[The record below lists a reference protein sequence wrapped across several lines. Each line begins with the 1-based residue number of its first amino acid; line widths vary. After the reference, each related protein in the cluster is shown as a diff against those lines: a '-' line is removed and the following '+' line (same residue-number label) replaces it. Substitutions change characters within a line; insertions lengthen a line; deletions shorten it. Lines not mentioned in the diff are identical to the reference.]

1 MKKLFTILALALAT
15 ITASAQTD
23 VPNRMLI
30 KQGNEQRPTIKAFA
44 IDKVQEVNFARVD
57 GEIKAAITF
66 DSYVKKDDGQ
76 DMLKLAITR
85 SESCESYCIDVLPA
99 NLAKLYDDDTMAAYF
114 EQKNAKKMYEDFTSG
129 ELTGIELKGNTNY
142 TVITLG
148 YDQYGVPGETSRAD
162 FTTPKEQTVGTPSV
176 TCNFDEIT
184 GTSFTVTV
192 TPNADCGEY
201 FLVQLGRGE
210 LEKQFE
216 EWGARMGY
224 ANIGDM
230 IKGFAWYGHN
240 EVYTQTFGDLLPC
253 TDYDLI
259 ILPTDVNG
267 TYGDIITVPVTTA
280 KQGGDGVAEMTIT
293 YQEVGGDAENGYYLP
308 VTYTP
313 NDQTSI
319 HHDLLIEKNF
329 FNQNYTDES
338 LAALMKSD
346 TNPFNPY
353 DTYWNA
359 IGVKNEKWNC
369 TPGETYY
376 AVSIA
381 KNANGEYG
389 PFAKVEIV
397 TAPKNAPA
405 KVAKAENGV
414 ANRIAKA
421 AKAKAGVAPVFK
433 GGIQLKNV
441 K

>member
-30 KQGNEQRPTIKAFA
+30 KQGNEQNPTIKAFA
-44 IDKVQEVNFARVD
+44 INKVQEVNFARVD
-57 GEIKAAITF
+57 GEIKATIAF

-99 NLAKLYDDDTMAAYF
+99 NLAKLYDDDTMAKYF

-397 TAPKNAPA
+397 TAPKNASA

>member
-15 ITASAQTD
+15 LTASAQTD

-30 KQGNEQRPTIKAFA
+30 KQGNEQNPTIKAFA
-44 IDKVQEVNFARVD
+44 INKVQEVNFARVD
-57 GEIKAAITF
+57 GEIKATIAF

-99 NLAKLYDDDTMAAYF
+99 NLAKLYDDDTMAKYF
-114 EQKNAKKMYEDFTSG
+114 EQKNSQKMYEDFTSG

-397 TAPKNAPA
+397 TAPKNASA

-433 GGIQLKNV
+433 GGIQLRNV

>member
-15 ITASAQTD
+15 LTASAQTD

-30 KQGNEQRPTIKAFA
+30 KQGNEQNPTIKAFA
-44 IDKVQEVNFARVD
+44 INKVQEVNFARVD
-57 GEIKAAITF
+57 GEIKATIEF

-99 NLAKLYDDDTMAAYF
+99 NLAKLYDDDTMAKYF

-397 TAPKNAPA
+397 TAPKNASA

>member
-15 ITASAQTD
+15 LTASAQTD

-30 KQGNEQRPTIKAFA
+30 KQGNEQNPTIKAFA
-44 IDKVQEVNFARVD
+44 INKVQEVNFARVD
-57 GEIKAAITF
+57 GEIKATIAF

-99 NLAKLYDDDTMAAYF
+99 NLAKLYDDDTMAKYF

-397 TAPKNAPA
+397 TAPKNASA

>member
-15 ITASAQTD
+15 LTASAQTD

-30 KQGNEQRPTIKAFA
+30 KQGNEQSQTIKAFA

-57 GEIKAAITF
+57 GEIKATIAF

-99 NLAKLYDDDTMAAYF
+99 NLAKLYDDDTMARYF
-114 EQKNAKKMYEDFTSG
+114 EQKNSQKMYEDFTSG

-230 IKGFAWYGHN
+230 IKGFAWYGHKD
-240 EVYTQTFGDLLPC
+240 VYTQTFGDLLPC

-280 KQGGDGVAEMTIT
+280 KQGGEGVAEMTIT
-293 YQEVGGDAENGYYLP
+293 YDAVGGDAENGYYLP

-397 TAPKNAPA
+397 TAPKNASA

>member
-15 ITASAQTD
+15 LTASAQTD

-30 KQGNEQRPTIKAFA
+30 KQGNEQNPTIKAFA
-44 IDKVQEVNFARVD
+44 INKVQEVNFARVD
-57 GEIKAAITF
+57 GEIKATIAF

-99 NLAKLYDDDTMAAYF
+99 NLAKLYDDDTMAKYF

-184 GTSFTVTV
+184 GTSFIVTV

-397 TAPKNAPA
+397 TAPKNASA

>member
-15 ITASAQTD
+15 LTASAQTD

-30 KQGNEQRPTIKAFA
+30 KQGNEQNPTIKAFA
-44 IDKVQEVNFARVD
+44 INKVQEVNFARVD
-57 GEIKAAITF
+57 GEIKATIAF

-99 NLAKLYDDDTMAAYF
+99 NLAKLYDDDTMAKYF

>member
-15 ITASAQTD
+15 LTASAQTD

-30 KQGNEQRPTIKAFA
+30 KQGNEQNPTIKAFA
-44 IDKVQEVNFARVD
+44 INKVQEVNFARVD

-99 NLAKLYDDDTMAAYF
+99 NLAKLYDDETMAAYF

-389 PFAKVEIV
+389 PFAKVEIA
-397 TAPKNAPA
+397 TSPKNAPA

-433 GGIQLKNV
+433 GGIQLRNV

>member
-15 ITASAQTD
+15 LTASAQTD

-30 KQGNEQRPTIKAFA
+30 KQGNEQNPTIKAFA
-44 IDKVQEVNFARVD
+44 INKVQEVNFARVD
-57 GEIKAAITF
+57 GEIKATIAF

-99 NLAKLYDDDTMAAYF
+99 NLAKLYDDDTMAKYF

-389 PFAKVEIV
+389 PFAKVEIA
-397 TAPKNAPA
+397 TSPKNAPA

-433 GGIQLKNV
+433 GGIQLRNV

>member
-15 ITASAQTD
+15 LTASAQTD

-30 KQGNEQRPTIKAFA
+30 KQGNEQNPTIKAFA
-44 IDKVQEVNFARVD
+44 INKVQEVNFARVD
-57 GEIKAAITF
+57 GEIKATIAF

-99 NLAKLYDDDTMAAYF
+99 NLAKLYDDDTMAKYF

-148 YDQYGVPGETSRAD
+148 YDQYGVSGETSRAD

-397 TAPKNAPA
+397 TAPKNASA

>member
-15 ITASAQTD
+15 LTASAQTD

-30 KQGNEQRPTIKAFA
+30 KQGNEQNPTIKAFA
-44 IDKVQEVNFARVD
+44 INKVQEVNFARVD
-57 GEIKAAITF
+57 GEIKATIAF

-99 NLAKLYDDDTMAAYF
+99 NLAKLYDDDTMAKYF

-230 IKGFAWYGHN
+230 IKGFAWYGHKD
-240 EVYTQTFGDLLPC
+240 VYTQTFGDLLPC

>member
-15 ITASAQTD
+15 LTASAQTD

-30 KQGNEQRPTIKAFA
+30 KQGNEQSQTIKAFA

-57 GEIKAAITF
+57 GEIKATIAF

-99 NLAKLYDDDTMAAYF
+99 NLAKLYDDDTMAKYF

-280 KQGGDGVAEMTIT
+280 KQGGEGVAEMTIT
-293 YQEVGGDAENGYYLP
+293 YDAVGGDAESGYYLP

-397 TAPKNAPA
+397 TAPKNASA

>member
-15 ITASAQTD
+15 LTASAQTD

-30 KQGNEQRPTIKAFA
+30 KQGNEQNPTIKAFA
-44 IDKVQEVNFARVD
+44 INKVQEVNFARVD
-57 GEIKAAITF
+57 GEIKATIAF

-99 NLAKLYDDDTMAAYF
+99 NLAKLYNDDTMAKYF

-397 TAPKNAPA
+397 TAPKNASA

>member
-15 ITASAQTD
+15 LTASAQTD

-30 KQGNEQRPTIKAFA
+30 KQGNEQNPTIKAFA
-44 IDKVQEVNFARVD
+44 INKVQEVNFARVD
-57 GEIKAAITF
+57 GEIKATIAF

-99 NLAKLYDDDTMAAYF
+99 NLAKLYDDDTMAKYF

-397 TAPKNAPA
+397 TAPKYASA

>member
-15 ITASAQTD
+15 LTASAQTD

-30 KQGNEQRPTIKAFA
+30 KQGNEQNPTIKAFA
-44 IDKVQEVNFARVD
+44 INKVQEVNFARVD
-57 GEIKAAITF
+57 GEIKATIAF

-99 NLAKLYDDDTMAAYF
+99 NLAKLYDDDTMAKYF

-293 YQEVGGDAENGYYLP
+293 YDAVGGDAENGYYLP

-389 PFAKVEIV
+389 PFAKVEIAAV
-397 TAPKNAPA
+397 SKDAPA

>member
-15 ITASAQTD
+15 LTASAQTD

-30 KQGNEQRPTIKAFA
+30 KQGNEQNPTIKAFA
-44 IDKVQEVNFARVD
+44 INKVQEVNFARVD
-57 GEIKAAITF
+57 GEIKATIAF

-85 SESCESYCIDVLPA
+85 SESCEIDVLPA
-99 NLAKLYDDDTMAAYF
+99 NLAKLYDDDTMAKYF

-230 IKGFAWYGHN
+230 IKGFAWYGHKD
-240 EVYTQTFGDLLPC
+240 VYTQTFGDLLPC

-397 TAPKNAPA
+397 TAPKNASA

-421 AKAKAGVAPVFK
+421 KKAKPGVAPVFK
-433 GGIQLKNV
+433 GCIQLKNV

>member
-15 ITASAQTD
+15 LTASAQTD

-30 KQGNEQRPTIKAFA
+30 KQGNEQSQTIKAFA

-57 GEIKAAITF
+57 GEIKATIAF

-99 NLAKLYDDDTMAAYF
+99 NLAKLYDDDTMARYF
-114 EQKNAKKMYEDFTSG
+114 EQKNSQKMYEDFTSG

-280 KQGGDGVAEMTIT
+280 KQGGEGVAEMTIT
-293 YQEVGGDAENGYYLP
+293 YDAVGGDAESGYYLP

>member
-15 ITASAQTD
+15 LTASAQTD

-30 KQGNEQRPTIKAFA
+30 KQGNEQNPTIKAFA
-44 IDKVQEVNFARVD
+44 INKVQEVNFARVD
-57 GEIKAAITF
+57 GEIKATIAF
-66 DSYVKKDDGQ
+66 DSYVKRDDGQ

-99 NLAKLYDDDTMAAYF
+99 NLAKLYDDDTMAKYF

-230 IKGFAWYGHN
+230 IKGFAWYGHKD
-240 EVYTQTFGDLLPC
+240 VYTQTFGDLLPC

-397 TAPKNAPA
+397 TAPKNASA

>member
-15 ITASAQTD
+15 LTASAQTD

-30 KQGNEQRPTIKAFA
+30 KQGNEQNPTIKAFA
-44 IDKVQEVNFARVD
+44 INKVQEVNFARVD
-57 GEIKAAITF
+57 GEIKATIAF

-99 NLAKLYDDDTMAAYF
+99 NLAKLYDDDTMAKYF

-230 IKGFAWYGHN
+230 IKGFAWYGHKD
-240 EVYTQTFGDLLPC
+240 VYTQTFGDLLPC

-280 KQGGDGVAEMTIT
+280 KQGGDGVAEMTTT
-293 YQEVGGDAENGYYLP
+293 YQGVGGDAENGYYLP

>member
-15 ITASAQTD
+15 LTASAQTD

-30 KQGNEQRPTIKAFA
+30 KQGNEQSQTIKAFA

-57 GEIKAAITF
+57 GEIKATIAF

-280 KQGGDGVAEMTIT
+280 KQGGEGVAEMTIT
-293 YQEVGGDAENGYYLP
+293 YDAVGGDAESGYYLP

-397 TAPKNAPA
+397 TAPKNASA

>member
-57 GEIKAAITF
+57 GEIKAAIAF

-230 IKGFAWYGHN
+230 IKGFAWYGHKD
-240 EVYTQTFGDLLPC
+240 VYTQTFGDLLPC

-259 ILPTDVNG
+259 ILPTDING

-293 YQEVGGDAENGYYLP
+293 YDAVGGDAENGYYLP

-389 PFAKVEIV
+389 PFAKVEIAAV
-397 TAPKNAPA
+397 SKDAPA

>member
-15 ITASAQTD
+15 LTASAQTD

-30 KQGNEQRPTIKAFA
+30 KQGNEQNPTIKAFA
-44 IDKVQEVNFARVD
+44 INKVQEVNFARVD
-57 GEIKAAITF
+57 GEIKATIAF

-99 NLAKLYDDDTMAAYF
+99 NLAKLYDDDTMAKYF

-230 IKGFAWYGHN
+230 IKGFAWYGHKD
-240 EVYTQTFGDLLPC
+240 VYTQTFGDLLPC

-397 TAPKNAPA
+397 TAPKNASA

-433 GGIQLKNV
+433 GGIQLRNV

>member
-15 ITASAQTD
+15 LTASAQTD

-30 KQGNEQRPTIKAFA
+30 KQGNEQNPTIKAFA
-44 IDKVQEVNFARVD
+44 INKVQEVNFARVD
-57 GEIKAAITF
+57 GEIKATIAF

-99 NLAKLYDDDTMAAYF
+99 NLAKLYDDDTMARYF
-114 EQKNAKKMYEDFTSG
+114 EQKNSQKMYEDFTSG

-397 TAPKNAPA
+397 TAPKNASA

>member
-15 ITASAQTD
+15 LTASAQTD

-30 KQGNEQRPTIKAFA
+30 KQGNEQNPTIKAFA
-44 IDKVQEVNFARVD
+44 INKVQEVNFARVD
-57 GEIKAAITF
+57 GEIKATIAF

-85 SESCESYCIDVLPA
+85 SESCESYCVDVLPA
-99 NLAKLYDDDTMAAYF
+99 NLAKLYDDDTMAKYF

-397 TAPKNAPA
+397 TAPKNASA

>member
-57 GEIKAAITF
+57 GEIKAAIAF

-230 IKGFAWYGHN
+230 IKGFAWYGHKD
-240 EVYTQTFGDLLPC
+240 VYTQTFGDLLPC

-259 ILPTDVNG
+259 ILPTDING

-397 TAPKNAPA
+397 TAPKNASA

>member
-15 ITASAQTD
+15 LTASAQTD

-30 KQGNEQRPTIKAFA
+30 KQGNEQNPTIKAFA
-44 IDKVQEVNFARVD
+44 INKIQEVNFARVD
-57 GEIKAAITF
+57 GEIKATIAF

-99 NLAKLYDDDTMAAYF
+99 NLAKLYDDDTMAKYF

-293 YQEVGGDAENGYYLP
+293 YQEVGGDTENGYYLP

-397 TAPKNAPA
+397 TAPKNASA

>member
-15 ITASAQTD
+15 LTASAQTD

-30 KQGNEQRPTIKAFA
+30 KQGNEQNPTIKAFA
-44 IDKVQEVNFARVD
+44 INKVQEVNFARVD
-57 GEIKAAITF
+57 GEIKATIAF

-99 NLAKLYDDDTMAAYF
+99 NLAKLYDDDTMAKYF

-240 EVYTQTFGDLLPC
+240 EVYTQTFGDMLPC

-397 TAPKNAPA
+397 TAPKNASA

>member
-15 ITASAQTD
+15 LTASAQTD

-30 KQGNEQRPTIKAFA
+30 KQGNEQNPTIKAFA
-44 IDKVQEVNFARVD
+44 INKVQEVNFARVD
-57 GEIKAAITF
+57 GEIKATIAF
-66 DSYVKKDDGQ
+66 DSYVKK
-76 DMLKLAITR
+76 
-85 SESCESYCIDVLPA
+85 DVLPA
-99 NLAKLYDDDTMAAYF
+99 NLAKLYDDDTMAKYF

-389 PFAKVEIV
+389 PFAKVEIA
-397 TAPKNAPA
+397 TSPKNAPA

>member
-15 ITASAQTD
+15 LTASAQTD

-30 KQGNEQRPTIKAFA
+30 KQGNEQNPTIKAFA
-44 IDKVQEVNFARVD
+44 INKVQEVNFARVD
-57 GEIKAAITF
+57 GEIKATIAF

-230 IKGFAWYGHN
+230 IKGFAWYGHKD
-240 EVYTQTFGDLLPC
+240 VYTQTFGDLLPC

-280 KQGGDGVAEMTIT
+280 KQGGEGVAEMTIT
-293 YQEVGGDAENGYYLP
+293 YDAVGGDAENGYYLP

-389 PFAKVEIV
+389 PFAKVEIAAV
-397 TAPKNAPA
+397 SKDASA

>member
-57 GEIKAAITF
+57 GEIKAAIAF

-293 YQEVGGDAENGYYLP
+293 YDAVGGDAENGYYLP

-389 PFAKVEIV
+389 PFAKVEIAAV
-397 TAPKNAPA
+397 SKDAPA

-421 AKAKAGVAPVFK
+421 AKTKAGVAPVFK

>member
-15 ITASAQTD
+15 LTASAQTD

-30 KQGNEQRPTIKAFA
+30 KQGNEQNPTIKAFA
-44 IDKVQEVNFARVD
+44 INKVQEVNFARVD
-57 GEIKAAITF
+57 GEIKATIAF

-99 NLAKLYDDDTMAAYF
+99 NLAKLYDDDTMAKYF

-329 FNQNYTDES
+329 FNQIYTDES

-397 TAPKNAPA
+397 TAPKNASA

-421 AKAKAGVAPVFK
+421 AKAKAGVGPVFK

>member
-15 ITASAQTD
+15 LTASAQTD

-30 KQGNEQRPTIKAFA
+30 KQGNEQNPTIKAFA
-44 IDKVQEVNFARVD
+44 INKVQEVNFARVD
-57 GEIKAAITF
+57 GEIKATIAF

-99 NLAKLYDDDTMAAYF
+99 NLAKLYDDDTMAKYF

-397 TAPKNAPA
+397 TAPKNASA

-433 GGIQLKNV
+433 GGILLRNV

>member
-15 ITASAQTD
+15 LTASAQTD

-280 KQGGDGVAEMTIT
+280 KQGGEGVAEMTIT
-293 YQEVGGDAENGYYLP
+293 YDAVGGDAENGYYLP

-397 TAPKNAPA
+397 TAPKNASA

>member
-15 ITASAQTD
+15 LTASAQTD

-148 YDQYGVPGETSRAD
+148 YDKYGVPGETSRAD

-280 KQGGDGVAEMTIT
+280 KQGGEGVAEMTIT
-293 YQEVGGDAENGYYLP
+293 YDAVGGDAESGYYLP

-397 TAPKNAPA
+397 TAPKNASA

-421 AKAKAGVAPVFK
+421 KKAKPGVAPVFK